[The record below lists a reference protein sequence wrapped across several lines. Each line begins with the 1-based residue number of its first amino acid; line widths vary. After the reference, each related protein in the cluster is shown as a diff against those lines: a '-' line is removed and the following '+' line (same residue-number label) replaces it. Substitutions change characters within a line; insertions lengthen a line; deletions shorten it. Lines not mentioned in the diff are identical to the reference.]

1 MARVRA
7 DVLVVEQGLAP
18 SRARAQA
25 LILAGVVLTA
35 DGEKINKAGQTLDY
49 IGFEQI
55 AESVEKSQQNA
66 AAANGA
72 ADVVWR

>member
-35 DGEKINKAGQTLDY
+35 DGEKSNKAGQTLDSST
-49 IGFEQI
+49 ELRL
-55 AESVEKSQQNA
+55 K
-66 AAANGA
+66 
-72 ADVVWR
+72 